1 MAQFDSKK
9 NAVMH
14 TILFTGG
21 GSAGHVTPNIA
32 IIQAFQ
38 RSGWK
43 VHYAGS
49 KHGIENDII
58 KRLGVDY
65 YSIATGKL
73 RRYFSWRTFVE
84 PFAVLLGIYQAVR
97 LCWKLKP
104 DVIFSKGGFVAFPI
118 VFGGWLNRIPVV
130 IHESDLTPGLANR
143 LSFPFASKVFVS
155 FDDSQ
160 RNVPAKKILVTGN
173 PIRESLLQGKKERGL
188 ALCRF
193 NDKDPVLL
201 IVGGG
206 LGALRINQTVRAIL
220 PQLLETFQVA
230 HVCGKGKV
238 DSAVPD
244 NDRYR
249 QFEYID
255 EELADLFACSDL
267 VLSRAGSNSL
277 YELLRLQKPHLV
289 IPLSRRASRGDQII
303 NANFFARLGLTKVLY
318 EENLTPDT
326 LLQSILKAYANK
338 NDQQQ
343 RLASYILPESNKII
357 YEELVRI
364 ASGDADQLQK
374 DSL

>member
-1 MAQFDSKK
+1 
-9 NAVMH
+9 MH

-38 RSGWK
+38 QSDWK
-43 VHYAGS
+43 VCYAGS
-49 KHGIENDII
+49 KQGIERDII
-58 KRLGVDY
+58 KRLGVNY

-84 PFAVLLGIYQAVR
+84 PFAILLGICQAIQ

-143 LSFPFASKVFVS
+143 MSFPFASKVFVS

-160 RNVPAKKILVTGN
+160 HKVPAKKILVTGN

-188 ALCRF
+188 ALCGF

-201 IVGGG
+201 ILGGG
-206 LGALRINQTVRAIL
+206 QGALRINQTIRTIL

-238 DSAVPD
+238 DSSIP
-244 NDRYR
+244 NSERYQ

-255 EELADLFACSDL
+255 EELADLFACSEL
-267 VLSRAGSNSL
+267 VVSRAGSNSL
-277 YELLRLQKPHLV
+277 YELLRLQKPHIV
-289 IPLSRRASRGDQII
+289 IPLSRRASRGDQIV
-303 NANFFARLGLTKVLY
+303 NANYFAQRGLTNVLY
-318 EENLTPDT
+318 EEDLTQET

-338 NDQQQ
+338 NEQQQ
-343 RLASYILPESNKII
+343 RLASYILPESNKLI
-357 YEELVRI
+357 YEELIRI